1 MEANSFEKMNNTI
14 KESFNQINRYCDR
27 NSYSSEE
34 EYSSGDFASSVSY
47 ELIEIVKILVEQ
59 TESLLNSVE
68 TLKAELSDARKDIR
82 YLEKQ
87 VE

>member
-1 MEANSFEKMNNTI
+1 MEANSFEKMNSTI

-47 ELIEIVKILVEQ
+47 ELIEIVKNLVE
-59 TESLLNSVE
+59 EIE
-68 TLKAELSDARKDIR
+68 TLKNTNESIQRELYDLWNR
-82 YLEKQ
+82 E
-87 VE
+87 

>member
-1 MEANSFEKMNNTI
+1 MEANSFEKMNSTI

-47 ELIEIVKILVEQ
+47 ELIEIVKNLVE
-59 TESLLNSVE
+59 EIE
-68 TLKAELSDARKDIR
+68 TLKNTNESIQRELYDLWDRS
-82 YLEKQ
+82 
-87 VE
+87 

>member
-1 MEANSFEKMNNTI
+1 MEANSFEKMNSTI

-47 ELIEIVKILVEQ
+47 ELIEIVKILVE
-59 TESLLNSVE
+59 EIE
-68 TLKAELSDARKDIR
+68 TLKNTNESIQRELYDLWNR
-82 YLEKQ
+82 E
-87 VE
+87 